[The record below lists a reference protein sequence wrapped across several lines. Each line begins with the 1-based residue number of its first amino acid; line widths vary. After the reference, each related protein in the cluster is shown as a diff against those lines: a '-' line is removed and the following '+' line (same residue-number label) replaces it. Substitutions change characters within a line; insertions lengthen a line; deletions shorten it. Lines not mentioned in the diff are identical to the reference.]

1 MVVNRLQKGLINS
14 CKGFNGKLSKY
25 FFFKCEHILFLSN
38 SDRDFY
44 SGNKNVLQ
52 VYTYITKIRKKKLK
66 NAFIV
71 YTIHL
76 ALNIGAIF
84 AQSLCFYLSFVFPA
98 NLIWLL
104 HCIPSFLLGA
114 RHLFQKLVS
123 FFLCEVIQDEQ
134 Q

>member
-25 FFFKCEHILFLSN
+25 FFFKCEHVLFLSN

-44 SGNKNVLQ
+44 SGNKNVLH
-52 VYTYITKIRKKKLK
+52 YITSIHLHNKNTKKKVK
-66 NAFIV
+66 KRV

-76 ALNIGAIF
+76 ALNIDAIF

-114 RHLFQKLVS
+114 RHLFQKLVI
-123 FFLCEVIQDEQ
+123 FFYARLYL
-134 Q
+134 